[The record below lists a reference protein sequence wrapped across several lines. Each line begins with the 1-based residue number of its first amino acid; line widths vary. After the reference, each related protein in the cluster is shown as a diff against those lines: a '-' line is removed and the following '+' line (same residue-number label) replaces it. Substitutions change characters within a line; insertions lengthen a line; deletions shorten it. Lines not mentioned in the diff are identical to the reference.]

1 MLELGL
7 KMLASYLLGAI
18 NGSLFIGRLRGG
30 IDIRRMGSG
39 NAGATNALRTQGIGF
54 ALPAI
59 AIDFSKGLIPVAWFP
74 MLILPGVGLDPAVDR
89 EWLAVAC
96 GAAAVVGHCYPLWYG
111 FAGGKGAATMAGVLF
126 AFAPN
131 LLLVVVSVWLAVL
144 VLTGYVGLATIVAGV
159 SLPVSMAFTGD
170 AGFSNP
176 YFILGVAAAAFILF
190 THRTNIVRMY
200 DGTERPVGRLPFLRN
215 RRHENDRR

>member
-1 MLELGL
+1 VLELGL

-59 AIDFSKGLIPVAWFP
+59 AIDFFKGLIPVAWFP

-111 FAGGKGAATMAGVLF
+111 FAGG
-126 AFAPN
+126 
-131 LLLVVVSVWLAVL
+131 
-144 VLTGYVGLATIVAGV
+144 
-159 SLPVSMAFTGD
+159 
-170 AGFSNP
+170 
-176 YFILGVAAAAFILF
+176 
-190 THRTNIVRMY
+190 
-200 DGTERPVGRLPFLRN
+200 
-215 RRHENDRR
+215 